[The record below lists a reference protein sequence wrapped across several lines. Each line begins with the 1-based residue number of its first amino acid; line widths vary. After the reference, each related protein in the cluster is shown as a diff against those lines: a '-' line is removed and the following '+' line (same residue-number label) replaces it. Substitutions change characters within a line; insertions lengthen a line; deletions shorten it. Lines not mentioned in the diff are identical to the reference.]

1 MSVMPP
7 VPHKVPMLDVNGMLT
22 PAWSGFFTKLYQRIG
37 GNIASTND
45 ELGNISTS
53 MIQDDAVTFPK
64 IQNIAT
70 DTLIGRDSASTG
82 DPESITV
89 GGGIEFSGAG
99 VLRTSAFTGDVT
111 KSAGG
116 TAQTIAND
124 AVSFIKMLSTDW
136 TNTKSASGGTKLPN
150 GIYLRW
156 GVTAS
161 IATATT
167 SSTSFASAFP
177 TGCLQV
183 IASPQ
188 GNSASSTTATGHWGT
203 GNYSTTAFD
212 MYNRTSITL
221 TFNYLAV
228 GY

>member
-1 MSVMPP
+1 MSSNLHP
-7 VPHKVPMLDVNGMLT
+7 VPHKVPMLDMNGNLS
-22 PAWSGFFTKLYQRIG
+22 PIWADWFQKVFIRVG
-37 GNIASTND
+37 GNVSSTND
-45 ELGNISTS
+45 ELGGNDYTTFAKMQNIST
-53 MIQDDAVTFPK
+53 DK
-64 IQNIAT
+64 
-70 DTLIGRDSASTG
+70 LIGRDTASTG
-82 DPESITV
+82 DPEQIGVS
-89 GGGIEFSGAG
+89 GGIEFTGSGAIQ
-99 VLRTSAFTGDVT
+99 TSAFTGDVT

-116 TAQTIAND
+116 TATTIAND

-136 TNTKSASGGTKLPN
+136 TKTASASGGTKLPN